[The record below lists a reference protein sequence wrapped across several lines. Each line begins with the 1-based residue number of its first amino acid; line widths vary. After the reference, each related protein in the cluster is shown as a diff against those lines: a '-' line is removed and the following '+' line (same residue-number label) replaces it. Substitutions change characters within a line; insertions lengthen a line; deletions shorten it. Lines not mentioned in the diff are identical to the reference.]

1 MEKSVLRL
9 FYHIVCLLWK
19 NAEGRLFFVLNR
31 VLKRIVISVPVLIG
45 VVLAI
50 FIMLR
55 IVPGDPVTT
64 MMGEHVNPAV
74 IEKISREMGLDQP
87 VIVQFF
93 KYVFNALRGDF
104 GTSYRLNR
112 NVTQIILDAFPN
124 TVRLSLMAAAV
135 AWLIGIV
142 AGVVAAVRQN
152 KLLDRMFM
160 GCALMGVSMPVFMTA
175 LILQYVFA
183 FKLKWFPVSGYDSWK
198 VMVLPAIALGW
209 NSAGSIARM
218 TRSNL
223 VEIMQND
230 FIRTARAKGLME
242 KGVILKHALKNAMLP
257 VVTMMALQFSS
268 MLSGAVLTESV
279 FGVPGIGRL
288 AVNGIETRDM
298 PLLQGTVVFTT
309 ILIIAGNLIADL
321 LYNVLDP
328 RIREGA

>member
-1 MEKSVLRL
+1 M
-9 FYHIVCLLWK
+9 
-19 NAEGRLFFVLNR
+19 FVLNR

-198 VMVLPAIALGW
+198 AMVLPAIALGW

>member
-1 MEKSVLRL
+1 M
-9 FYHIVCLLWK
+9 
-19 NAEGRLFFVLNR
+19 LNR
-31 VLKRIVISVPVLIG
+31 VLKRIAISIPVLVG

-55 IVPGDPVTT
+55 IVPGNPVTT

-87 VIVQFF
+87 LYIQFF
-93 KYVFNALRGDF
+93 RYIANALRGDF

-112 NVTQIILDAFPN
+112 NVTGIILEAFPN
-124 TVRLSLMAAAV
+124 TVKLSLLAAV
-135 AWLIGIV
+135 IAWLIGIV
-142 AGVVAAVRQN
+142 SGIVAAIRQN
-152 KLLDRMFM
+152 KLLDRLFM
-160 GCALMGVSMPVFMTA
+160 GVSLMGVSMPVFMTA
-175 LILQYVFA
+175 LVLQYVFA
-183 FKLKWFPVSGYDSWK
+183 FKLKWFPVSGFDSFK
-198 VMVLPAIALGW
+198 AMVLPAIALGW

-223 VEIMQND
+223 VEVMQND
-230 FIRTARAKGLME
+230 FIRTARAKGLRE
-242 KGVILKHALKNAMLP
+242 NGVIIGHALKNAMLP
-257 VVTMMALQFSS
+257 VVTMMALQLSS

-309 ILIIAGNLIADL
+309 ILIILGNLIADL

>member
-1 MEKSVLRL
+1 MMMAGRGFSVL
-9 FYHIVCLLWK
+9 K
-19 NAEGRLFFVLNR
+19 N
-31 VLKRIVISVPVLIG
+31 VLKRIAVAIPVLIG
-45 VVLAI
+45 VILLI

-74 IEKISREMGLDQP
+74 IEKISREMGLDKP
-87 VIVQFF
+87 LYVQFF
-93 KYVFNALRGDF
+93 QYVANALRGDF

-112 NVTQIILDAFPN
+112 SVTGIILEAFPN
-124 TVRLSLMAAAV
+124 TVKLSLLAALA
-135 AWLIGIV
+135 AWLIGIT
-142 AGVVAAVRQN
+142 AGIAAAIR
-152 KLLDRMFM
+152 KDRLLDRLFM
-160 GCALMGVSMPVFMTA
+160 GCALLGVSMPVFMTA
-175 LILQYVFA
+175 LVLQYVFA
-183 FKLKWFPVSGYDSWK
+183 FKLKWFPVSGFDS
-198 VMVLPAIALGW
+198 VRAMVLPAIVLGW

-230 FIRTARAKGLME
+230 FIRTARAKGLRE
-242 KGVILKHALKNAMLP
+242 SGVIIGHALKNAMLP
-257 VVTMMALQFSS
+257 VVTMMALQLSS

-288 AVNGIETRDM
+288 AVNAIETRDM

-309 ILIIAGNLIADL
+309 VLIIAGNLAADL

>member
-1 MEKSVLRL
+1 MLKRS
-9 FYHIVCLLWK
+9 
-19 NAEGRLFFVLNR
+19 
-31 VLKRIVISVPVLIG
+31 LKRIAVSIPVLVG
-45 VVLAI
+45 VVLLI

-55 IVPGDPVTT
+55 VVPGDPVTT

-74 IEKISREMGLDQP
+74 IEKISKEMGLDQP
-87 VIVQFF
+87 LYIQFVQ
-93 KYVFNALRGDF
+93 YVANALKGDF

-124 TVRLSLMAAAV
+124 TVKLSILAALI

-142 AGVVAAVRQN
+142 AGIAAAIRQN
-152 KLLDRMFM
+152 HLLDRLFM

-175 LILQYVFA
+175 LVLQYVFA
-183 FKLKWFPVSGYDSWK
+183 FKLKWFPVSGFDSARA
-198 VMVLPAIALGW
+198 MVLPAIVLGW

-230 FIRTARAKGLME
+230 FIRTARAKGLRE
-242 KGVILKHALKNAMLP
+242 SGVIIGHGLKNAMLP
-257 VVTMMALQFSS
+257 VVTMMALQISS

-288 AVNGIETRDM
+288 AVNAIETRDM

-309 ILIIAGNLIADL
+309 GLIIVGNLAADL
-321 LYNVLDP
+321 LYHVLDP
-328 RIREGA
+328 RVREGA

>member
-1 MEKSVLRL
+1 M
-9 FYHIVCLLWK
+9 
-19 NAEGRLFFVLNR
+19 LNR

-93 KYVFNALRGDF
+93 KYVFHALRGDF

-198 VMVLPAIALGW
+198 AMVLPAIALGW

>member
-1 MEKSVLRL
+1 MFTK
-9 FYHIVCLLWK
+9 I
-19 NAEGRLFFVLNR
+19 
-31 VLKRIVISVPVLIG
+31 LKRIAISIPVLLG

-55 IVPGDPVTT
+55 IVPGDPATT

-87 VIVQFF
+87 LYIQFF
-93 KYVFNALRGDF
+93 KYIGNALRGDF

-112 NVTQIILDAFPN
+112 NVAQIILDSFPH
-124 TVRLSLMAAAV
+124 TVRLSLLAALV
-135 AWLIGIV
+135 AWTIGV
-142 AGVVAAVRQN
+142 TAGVIAAIRQN
-152 KLLDRMFM
+152 RLLDRLFM
-160 GCALMGVSMPVFMTA
+160 GGALMGVSMPVFMTA

-183 FKLKWFPVSGYDSWK
+183 FKLKWFPVSGFDSLQA
-198 VMVLPAIALGW
+198 MILPAIALGW

-223 VEIMQND
+223 VEVMQND
-230 FIRTARAKGLME
+230 FIRTARAKGLRE
-242 KGVILKHALKNAMLP
+242 NGVIVRHALKNAMLP
-257 VVTMMALQFSS
+257 VVTMMALQISS

-298 PLLQGTVVFTT
+298 PLLQGTVIFTT
-309 ILIIAGNLIADL
+309 ILIILGNLAAHL
-321 LYNVLDP
+321 LYSVLDP
-328 RIREGA
+328 RIRESA

>member
-1 MEKSVLRL
+1 M
-9 FYHIVCLLWK
+9 
-19 NAEGRLFFVLNR
+19 LNR

-160 GCALMGVSMPVFMTA
+160 GCALMGVSMPVFKTA

-198 VMVLPAIALGW
+198 AMVLPAIALGW

>member
-1 MEKSVLRL
+1 MFTK
-9 FYHIVCLLWK
+9 I
-19 NAEGRLFFVLNR
+19 
-31 VLKRIVISVPVLIG
+31 LKRIAISIPVLLG

-55 IVPGDPVTT
+55 IVPGDPATT

-87 VIVQFF
+87 LYIQFF
-93 KYVFNALRGDF
+93 KYIGNALRGDF

-112 NVTQIILDAFPN
+112 NVAQIILDSFPH
-124 TVRLSLMAAAV
+124 TVRLSLLAALV
-135 AWLIGIV
+135 AWTIGV
-142 AGVVAAVRQN
+142 TAGVIAAIRQN
-152 KLLDRMFM
+152 RLLDRLFM
-160 GCALMGVSMPVFMTA
+160 GGALMGVSMPVFMTA

-183 FKLKWFPVSGYDSWK
+183 FKLKWFPVSGFDSLQA
-198 VMVLPAIALGW
+198 MVLPAIALGW

-223 VEIMQND
+223 VEVMQND
-230 FIRTARAKGLME
+230 FIRTARAKGLRE
-242 KGVILKHALKNAMLP
+242 NGVIVRHALKNAMLP
-257 VVTMMALQFSS
+257 VVTMMALQISS

-298 PLLQGTVVFTT
+298 PLLQGTVIFTT
-309 ILIIAGNLIADL
+309 ILIILGNLAADL
-321 LYNVLDP
+321 LYSVLDP
-328 RIREGA
+328 RIRESA

>member
-1 MEKSVLRL
+1 M
-9 FYHIVCLLWK
+9 
-19 NAEGRLFFVLNR
+19 LNR

-55 IVPGDPVTT
+55 MVPGDPVTT

-198 VMVLPAIALGW
+198 AMVLPAIALGW